1 MLSAFPY
8 NLASALMAICLPKLR
23 KKSFG
28 LKQIGNLSR
37 RFDYKAK
44 HLLTLIKPLLR
55 REQFSM
61 ESHGYRDKFILNKSF
76 DNPIFSDNICYKSPA
91 RRKRGCVLYIK
102 YILKRENNNF
112 VLLRIFSEL
121 LFIYRHSNVFFT
133 KTNDF
138 LNYYIFYD
146 YS

>member
-1 MLSAFPY
+1 MNAGESLQS
-8 NLASALMAICLPKLR
+8 
-23 KKSFG
+23 SFG
-28 LKQIGNLSR
+28 TNGNMLAKVAKNIIWTYANRKQIGNLSR

-121 LFIYRHSNVFFT
+121 LFFYRHSNVFFT

-138 LNYYIFYD
+138 LN
-146 YS
+146 